1 MDIEVSKENIQPLRG
16 GRNLVQLGTALQA
29 QSDVEA
35 QKKLQLQKEEHEAA
49 IRHYEGPDPLDPW
62 FNYIQWVEQ
71 SYPKHGHEGN
81 IDKLI
86 KDCLQLFE
94 KDEKYF
100 QDRRLV
106 KLWIKY
112 VDCLSNPLEMY
123 QRLYNTGIG
132 VGCSEFYRAWACY
145 CEESGDF
152 KKANHIY
159 MLGLQAK
166 AQPLDELEQAHM

>member
-1 MDIEVSKENIQPLRG
+1 MRLEICNNYR
-16 GRNLVQLGTALQA
+16 
-29 QSDVEA
+29 
-35 QKKLQLQKEEHEAA
+35 EHESA
-49 IRHYEGPDPLDPW
+49 IRHYQGTDPLDPW

-94 KDEKYF
+94 KDERYF

-112 VDCLSNPLEMY
+112 VSNN
-123 QRLYNTGIG
+123 QI
-132 VGCSEFYRAWACY
+132 F
-145 CEESGDF
+145 
-152 KKANHIY
+152 
-159 MLGLQAK
+159 
-166 AQPLDELEQAHM
+166 